1 MTSPTTPQELFA
13 QLLTELSASGD
24 VPLTAATDTVPAAHL
39 TAREAWQNIL
49 WVTNACV
56 DMKGTNSPY
65 GPRPFPPSVADT
77 ILGHVLSAR
86 VESMQTLALVT
97 ALCEAAKI
105 DTKSI
110 LDAVAA
116 SIQEPAPVS
125 VPAKVSEA

>member
-1 MTSPTTPQELFA
+1 ML
-13 QLLTELSASGD
+13 
-24 VPLTAATDTVPAAHL
+24 AH
-39 TAREAWQNIL
+39 
-49 WVTNACV
+49 
-56 DMKGTNSPY
+56 
-65 GPRPFPPSVADT
+65 PRPFPPSVADT

-125 VPAKVSEA
+125 VPAKISEA